1 MFNSSLGGGGG
12 GGGRGGGG
20 VNSIYLFIYFQKSRF
35 CISLPIL
42 VIPLFVRLFA

>member
-12 GGGRGGGG
+12 GGGGG
-20 VNSIYLFIYFQKSRF
+20 VGGDCVFVFKNYFFFVKNSNF

-42 VIPLFVRLFA
+42 VIALVV